1 MKIKKQAQSVFFI
14 GIRGYNG
21 RMSYIKDMH
30 ADVVEQAVFNYIQE
44 SNTETYGNKL
54 KVGDEMIV
62 FTGSDEAVFAVAEL
76 DEDEDK
82 EKSVGDQVADV
93 LRDQLNETLDEA
105 PEEPETGQLEAVAD
119 DA

>member
-1 MKIKKQAQSVFFI
+1 MGRKGEAMKIQKQAQSVFFV

-30 ADVVEQAVFNYIQE
+30 ADTVEQAVFNYIQE

-62 FTGSDEAVFAVAEL
+62 FTGSDEAVFTVAEL
-76 DEDEDK
+76 DE
-82 EKSVGDQVADV
+82 AP
-93 LRDQLNETLDEA
+93 EA